1 MSSHLRSNHI
11 PFEKI
16 SRWGFWYV
24 VEYRV
29 KNMLKWWTSI
39 LAFGLGNPLLY
50 VASIGLG
57 IGTLVDTNLGASGIE
72 GVRYLVY
79 IAPALLATAAI
90 QSAMDETAFP
100 TLHGFVWEKIFFA
113 MNATALT
120 GRQIATGILFSSF
133 LRTTFIVGTYWL
145 VLVGFGVLD
154 FSKDWI
160 AIPAALFA
168 GVAWGAVIL
177 AMTAFVEQDDGF
189 FAIINRFLIT
199 PMFLF
204 SGTFYPLDLLPS
216 FLQWFGWVSPL
227 WHSAEIGRFL
237 TFEYP
242 IDTPLLVWHVC
253 YLTLLGLIGW
263 FIAGKQFERRLA
275 K

>member
-1 MSSHLRSNHI
+1 MSSPLRSSHI
-11 PFEKI
+11 SYNKI
-16 SRWGFWYV
+16 SRWGFIYV

-50 VASIGLG
+50 VASVGLG
-57 IGTLVDTNLGASGIE
+57 IGTLVDANLGDSGIE
-72 GVRYLVY
+72 GVRYLVF

-120 GRQIATGILFSSF
+120 GRQIATGILFSSMI
-133 LRTTFIVGTYWL
+133 RTTFIVSTYWI

-154 FSKDWI
+154 FRNDWI
-160 AIPAALFA
+160 VIPAALFA
-168 GVAWGAVIL
+168 GIAWGSVIL
-177 AMTAFVEQDDGF
+177 AMTSFVEQDDGF
-189 FAIINRFLIT
+189 FAIVNRFLIT

-204 SGTFYPLDLLPS
+204 SGTFYPLDLLPN
-216 FLQWFGWVSPL
+216 FLQWFGWLSPL
-227 WHSAEIGRFL
+227 WHSAEFGRFL
-237 TFEYP
+237 TFNYAIE
-242 IDTPLLVWHVC
+242 TPLLIWHFC
-253 YLTLLGLIGW
+253 YLAILGLIGW
-263 FIAGKQFERRLA
+263 YIAGRQFERRLA

>member
-1 MSSHLRSNHI
+1 
-11 PFEKI
+11 
-16 SRWGFWYV
+16 
-24 VEYRV
+24 
-29 KNMLKWWTSI
+29 MLKWWTSI

-57 IGTLVDTNLGASGIE
+57 IGTLVDSNLGDNGIE

-133 LRTTFIVGTYWL
+133 LRTTFIVGIYWF

-154 FSKDWI
+154 MTRDWI

-177 AMTAFVEQDDGF
+177 AVTAFVQQDDGF

-204 SGTFYPLDLLPS
+204 SGTFYPLSLLPT
-216 FLQWFGWVSPL
+216 FLQWFGWISPL

-242 IDTPLLVWHVC
+242 INTPLLVWHFC
-253 YLTLLGLIGW
+253 YLTLLGVIGW
-263 FIAGKQFERRLA
+263 FIAGKQFERRLS

>member
-11 PFEKI
+11 PYEKI

-50 VASIGLG
+50 VASVGLG
-57 IGTLVDTNLGASGIE
+57 IGTLVDANLGASGIE

-145 VLVGFGVLD
+145 VLIGFGVLD
-154 FSKDWI
+154 ISKDWI

-204 SGTFYPLDLLPS
+204 SGTFYPLDLLPN

-227 WHSAEIGRFL
+227 WHAAEIGRFL

-242 IDTPLLVWHVC
+242 IDTPLLICHFC
-253 YLTLLGLIGW
+253 YLIFLGLIGW
-263 FIAGKQFERRLA
+263 FIAGRQFERRLA

>member
-11 PFEKI
+11 PYEKI

-29 KNMLKWWTSI
+29 KNMLKWRTSI

-50 VASIGLG
+50 VASVGLG
-57 IGTLVDTNLGASGIE
+57 IGTLVDANLGANGIE

-90 QSAMDETAFP
+90 QSSMDETAFP

-154 FSKDWI
+154 ISKDWI

-189 FAIINRFLIT
+189 FAIVNRFLIT

-204 SGTFYPLDLLPS
+204 SGTFYPLDLLPN

-227 WHSAEIGRFL
+227 WHAAEIGRFL

-242 IDTPLLVWHVC
+242 IDTPLLVWHFC
-253 YLTLLGLIGW
+253 YLIFLGLIGW
-263 FIAGKQFERRLA
+263 FIAGRQFERRLA

>member
-1 MSSHLRSNHI
+1 MKSLRSSHISY
-11 PFEKI
+11 EKI
-16 SRWGFWYV
+16 ARWGFFYV
-24 VEYRV
+24 VEYRIR
-29 KNMLKWWTSI
+29 NMLKWWSSI

-57 IGTLVDTNLGASGIE
+57 IGTLVDSNLGAEGVE
-72 GVRYLVY
+72 GVRYLVF

-90 QSAMDETAFP
+90 QSSMDETVFP

-120 GRQIATGILFSSF
+120 GRQIATGILLSSF
-133 LRTTFIVGTYWL
+133 LRTTFIVSAYWIVL
-145 VLVGFGVLD
+145 VLFGVLD
-154 FSKDWI
+154 FQSDWVV
-160 AIPAALFA
+160 IPAALFA
-168 GVAWGAVIL
+168 GVAWGALIL
-177 AMTAFVEQDDGF
+177 AITAFVDHDDGF
-189 FAIINRFLIT
+189 FAIINRFFIT

-204 SGTFYPLDLLPS
+204 SGTFYPLDFLPT
-216 FLQWFGWVSPL
+216 FLQWFGWISPL

-237 TFEYP
+237 TFDYP
-242 IDTPLLVWHVC
+242 MEPLVLMWHFS
-253 YLTLLGLIGW
+253 YLAILGLIGW

>member
-1 MSSHLRSNHI
+1 
-11 PFEKI
+11 
-16 SRWGFWYV
+16 
-24 VEYRV
+24 
-29 KNMLKWWTSI
+29 MLKWWTSI

-57 IGTLVDTNLGASGIE
+57 IGTLVDSNLGPSGIE

-90 QSAMDETAFP
+90 QSSMDETAFP

-133 LRTTFIVGTYWL
+133 IRTTFIGSVYWL

-154 FSKDWI
+154 AGRDWI
-160 AIPAALFA
+160 VIPAALFA
-168 GVAWGAVIL
+168 GIAWGAVIL

-189 FAIINRFLIT
+189 FAIVNRFLIT

-216 FLQWFGWVSPL
+216 FLQWVGWLSPL

-237 TFEYP
+237 TFNYS
-242 IDTPLLVWHVC
+242 IDPLLLIWHFC
-253 YLTLLGLIGW
+253 YLGFLGLIGW
-263 FIAGKQFERRLA
+263 LIAGKQFERRLA